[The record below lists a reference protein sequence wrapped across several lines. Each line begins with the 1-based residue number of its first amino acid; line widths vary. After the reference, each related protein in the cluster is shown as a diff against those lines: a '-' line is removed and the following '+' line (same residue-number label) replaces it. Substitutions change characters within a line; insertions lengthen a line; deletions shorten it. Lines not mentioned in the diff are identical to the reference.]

1 MPYSMDQ
8 IKEAFQKVKQDIS
21 HLEEE
26 IVSIKHYLQENVEK
40 LGFLDNK
47 IQSLSQK
54 IEENL
59 QKTPYFIPTQ
69 NPQNPTLPTDNPTH
83 NLPFEALKDQKLGIS
98 TGNEGVPT
106 NKPTNKPTN
115 QHIEN
120 EHKEVFGNALEVLN
134 SLDNLKKEI
143 RHKFKKI
150 TDQEFLVFSTIY
162 QMEQEGEVDY
172 KSISQ
177 KLNLTETSIRDYVG
191 RLIKKGI
198 PVEKTK
204 INNKMIKLSI
214 SENLKKI
221 APLPVILQLREL

>member
-1 MPYSMDQ
+1 MDQ

-21 HLEEE
+21 YLEEE
-26 IVSIKHYLQENVEK
+26 VVSIKHYLQGNEEK
-40 LGFLDNK
+40 LMLLDNK
-47 IQSLSQK
+47 LQLLTQK

-59 QKTPYFIPTQ
+59 QNIPPSTPTYT
-69 NPQNPTLPTDNPTH
+69 NQNPTTPTDNPTH
-83 NLPFEALKDQKLGIS
+83 NLPFKALKDQKLALS

-120 EHKEVFGNALEVLN
+120 ESKEIFGNALEVLN

-143 RHKFKKI
+143 RHKFKRI

-162 QMEQEGEVDY
+162 QMEQEGDVDY
-172 KSISQ
+172 KSVSQ

-204 INNKMIKLSI
+204 INNKLIKLSI
-214 SENLKKI
+214 SENLRKI
-221 APLPVILQLREL
+221 APLAVILQLREL

>member
-1 MPYSMDQ
+1 MDQ

-21 HLEEE
+21 YLEEE
-26 IVSIKHYLQENVEK
+26 VASIKHYLQGNEEK
-40 LGFLDNK
+40 LMLLDDK
-47 IQSLSQK
+47 IQILTQK
-54 IEENL
+54 IGEKL
-59 QKTPYFIPTQ
+59 QDISSSIPTYT
-69 NPQNPTLPTDNPTH
+69 PQNPTVPTDNPTH

-106 NKPTNKPTN
+106 NKPTNQQTN

-120 EHKEVFGNALEVLN
+120 EGKEVFGNALEVLN

-143 RHKFKKI
+143 RHKFKRI

-162 QMEQEGEVDY
+162 QMEQEGDVDY
-172 KSISQ
+172 RSVSQ

-214 SENLKKI
+214 SDNLKKI

>member
-1 MPYSMDQ
+1 MDQ

-21 HLEEE
+21 SLEYE
-26 IVSIKHYLQENVEK
+26 ISLIKQYLQENGEK
-40 LGFLDNK
+40 LTFLDNK
-47 IQSLSQK
+47 IQNLTQK
-54 IEENL
+54 IGENL
-59 QKTPYFIPTQ
+59 QNIPL
-69 NPQNPTLPTDNPTH
+69 QNPTYNLQNSTIPTDNPTH
-83 NLPFEALKDQKLGIS
+83 NLPFEALKAQKLGIS
-98 TGNEGVPT
+98 TGNGGVPT
-106 NKPTNKPTN
+106 NKPTNQQTN

-120 EHKEVFGNALEVLN
+120 EKEEVFGSALEVLN
-134 SLDNLKKEI
+134 SLDNIKKEI

-150 TDQEFLVFSTIY
+150 TEQEFLVFSTIY

-172 KSISQ
+172 RSVAK

-204 INNKMIKLSI
+204 INNKMINLSI
-214 SENLKKI
+214 SDNLKKI

>member
-1 MPYSMDQ
+1 MDQ

-21 HLEEE
+21 SLEEE
-26 IVSIKHYLQENVEK
+26 ISLIKQYLHENGEK
-40 LGFLDNK
+40 LTSLDNK
-47 IQSLSQK
+47 IQNLTQK
-54 IEENL
+54 IGENL
-59 QKTPYFIPTQ
+59 QNIP
-69 NPQNPTLPTDNPTH
+69 PQNPTYNLPNSTVPTDNPTH
-83 NLPFEALKDQKLGIS
+83 NLPFEALKAQKLSIS
-98 TGNEGVPT
+98 TGNDGVPT
-106 NKPTNKPTN
+106 NKPTNQQTN

-120 EHKEVFGNALEVLN
+120 EREEVFGTALEVLN
-134 SLDNLKKEI
+134 SLDNIKKEI

-172 KSISQ
+172 RSVAK

-204 INNKMIKLSI
+204 INNKMINLSI
-214 SENLKKI
+214 SDNLKKI